1 MKKILAIFGAAA
13 IVSGLFVSQ
22 AFAQIPT
29 QEEINKK
36 IQEGMQQNG
45 QQQGFG
51 EEDNGQQGVEME
63 KRGQEMRQKGF
74 KRLQRGA
81 KNMQKPIDKME
92 QAIAG
97 AAQVGY
103 TPSAE
108 VTEAL
113 NKAKAALALINSA
126 TDLTEEVEAAMDDFN
141 DFIDVFD
148 ANIQNLEMA
157 KNFPRIQKQ
166 ADREVGNLVKAFE
179 KSKAKLEK
187 AGMDLTQQFADVQAK
202 IDAIKATLAE
212 AVVAVK
218 EGRGEDAFAVLEG
231 DFFPQIGEIR
241 QAVGMLDALKNI
253 SRSLKSVE
261 KGIKMGEKTVAKL
274 AKKGFETGALEK
286 IINQSK
292 AKLEEFKAVLK
303 SPDFDP
309 TDAVDFFDSLN
320 DLREQF
326 DEAVDEVVGDD
337 NVGNIQSLNFF
348 NAKVTKEPKEL
359 NMDYGKD
366 KGEFGKMDIG
376 F

>member
-1 MKKILAIFGAAA
+1 MKKFLAIFGAVA

-22 AFAQIPT
+22 AFAQEEFNFGNIP
-29 QEEINKK
+29 QGMQGGQ
-36 IQEGMQQNG
+36 QEG
-45 QQQGFG
+45 FG
-51 EEDNGQQGVEME
+51 SEDNGQQGLEME

-74 KRLQRGA
+74 KRLQRAA

-108 VTEAL
+108 VTDAL

-126 TDLTEEVEAAMDDFN
+126 TDLTEEVETAMDDFN

-148 ANIQNLEMA
+148 ANIQDLEMA

-166 ADREVGNLVKAFE
+166 ADREVANLVKAFE

-202 IDAIKATLAE
+202 IDAVKATLAQ
-212 AVVAVK
+212 AVTDVK

-231 DFFPQIGEIR
+231 DFFPQIGDIR
-241 QAVGMLDALKNI
+241 QAIGMLDALKNI
-253 SRSLKSVE
+253 SRSLKSVD
-261 KGIKMGEKTVAKL
+261 KGIKTGEKTVAKL
-274 AKKGFETGALEK
+274 AKKGFETGALEE

-326 DEAVDEVVGDD
+326 DETVDEVVGDE

-348 NAKVTKEPKEL
+348 NAKKTNTPKDL
-359 NMDYGKD
+359 NVDYGKD
-366 KGEFGKMDIG
+366 KGEFEKID